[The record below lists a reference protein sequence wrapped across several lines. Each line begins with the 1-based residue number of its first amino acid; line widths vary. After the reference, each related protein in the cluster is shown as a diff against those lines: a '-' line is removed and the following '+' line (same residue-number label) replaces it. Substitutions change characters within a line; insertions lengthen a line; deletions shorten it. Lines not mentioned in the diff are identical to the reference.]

1 MVRINPVSTHTY
13 YVRYTVRNAET
24 ETELTVN
31 STAAFDRLLTDP
43 DDIELYTARI
53 AEDLNVAS
61 NDIDITCITYLGV
74 IKESTPLIY
83 KLMLGTLVIYTILTA
98 IKLLH

>member
-1 MVRINPVSTHTY
+1 MTYTY
-13 YVRYTVRNAET
+13 YVRYKVLNTET

-31 STAAFDRLLTDP
+31 STASFDRLLTDSN
-43 DDIELYTARI
+43 DIALYTAHI
-53 AEDLNVAS
+53 AEELNVTS
-61 NDIDITCITYLGV
+61 DDIDITCITYLGV
-74 IKESTPLIY
+74 VKEPTPLIY